1 MGFAAPGY
9 LLKDGIIYADGMPI
23 AQIIE
28 RIPRRKIYV
37 EDIESG
43 KIGICYDQGCK

>member
-1 MGFAAPGY
+1 MGFADHRY

-23 AQIIE
+23 ARIIG
-28 RIPRRKIYV
+28 RIPRSKIYV

-43 KIGICYDQGCK
+43 KIGIYYDQGCK